1 MQWRW
6 PDGASF
12 CAETQAS
19 QLDEALRTAAAQFE
33 SVRTELDQH
42 QKTLAALQEEVSK
55 NWEAVAVSREAAKA
69 QETLE
74 RHRGRRS
81 RRREAFLALLGALAG
96 VILGVV
102 VDPRACASTCPC
114 G

>member
-1 MQWRW
+1 
-6 PDGASF
+6 
-12 CAETQAS
+12 
-19 QLDEALRTAAAQFE
+19 
-33 SVRTELDQH
+33 VRTELDQH

-81 RRREAFLALLGALAG
+81 RRREAFLALLGALAD

-102 VDPRACASTCPC
+102 VDPEGLRQHLPQWVIFFD
-114 G
+114 